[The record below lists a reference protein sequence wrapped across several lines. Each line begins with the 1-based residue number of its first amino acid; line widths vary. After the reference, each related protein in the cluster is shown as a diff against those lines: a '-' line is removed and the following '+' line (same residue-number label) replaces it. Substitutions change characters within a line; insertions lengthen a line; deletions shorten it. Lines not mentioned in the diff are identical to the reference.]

1 MNEEQPEASPN
12 EEGLQG
18 EEPEFFDRA
27 LLLQP
32 PEVRQE
38 YFEQRCLIEH
48 PRLLEALDAILDAI
62 CAPGEEVL
70 TRRPGT
76 MVLVIG
82 PARVGKT
89 TLIRLLEERLL
100 TYAAARMRADPH
112 FIPFASITAP
122 ESGSGR
128 FEWIDFYRPVLRQ

>member
-1 MNEEQPEASPN
+1 MNEGQPSTPPD
-12 EEGLQG
+12 EEGPQG

-32 PEVRQE
+32 LEVRQE

-48 PRLLEALDAILDAI
+48 PRLLEALEAILEAI

-82 PARVGKT
+82 PARVET
-89 TLIRLLEERLL
+89 TTRVHFVEGRLLA
-100 TYAAARMRADPH
+100 YGGVGVRADPD
-112 FIPFASITAP
+112 FIPFAS
-122 ESGSGR
+122 
-128 FEWIDFYRPVLRQ
+128 

>member
-1 MNEEQPEASPN
+1 MNGEQASAPPDEEEQ
-12 EEGLQG
+12 QV
-18 EEPEFFDRA
+18 EEPEFFDRV

-38 YFEQRCLIEH
+38 SFEQRCLIEH

-76 MVLVIG
+76 MVLLEKSSVEQ
-82 PARVGKT
+82 
-89 TLIRLLEERLL
+89 TLKKPNAHRSGLPPKEQ
-100 TYAAARMRADPH
+100 TYL
-112 FIPFASITAP
+112 FVSFA
-122 ESGSGR
+122 
-128 FEWIDFYRPVLRQ
+128 